1 MGSDELCPYYS
12 LLLTQTQLCSNICV
26 LWPICSET
34 FLICIFFL
42 KIVYHVSWA
51 YYYYAFG
58 AAALAMALLKYFSRS
73 LPELPAP
80 DNLAIEDDKDDDDP
94 FASCDE

>member
-1 MGSDELCPYYS
+1 
-12 LLLTQTQLCSNICV
+12 
-26 LWPICSET
+26 
-34 FLICIFFL
+34 
-42 KIVYHVSWA
+42 
-51 YYYYAFG
+51 
-58 AAALAMALLKYFSRS
+58 MALLKYFSRS

>member
-1 MGSDELCPYYS
+1 MRMRRYLPYRVCG
-12 LLLTQTQLCSNICV
+12 TVGQPRV
-26 LWPICSET
+26 
-34 FLICIFFL
+34 
-42 KIVYHVSWA
+42 
-51 YYYYAFG
+51 
-58 AAALAMALLKYFSRS
+58 LAMALLKYFSRS